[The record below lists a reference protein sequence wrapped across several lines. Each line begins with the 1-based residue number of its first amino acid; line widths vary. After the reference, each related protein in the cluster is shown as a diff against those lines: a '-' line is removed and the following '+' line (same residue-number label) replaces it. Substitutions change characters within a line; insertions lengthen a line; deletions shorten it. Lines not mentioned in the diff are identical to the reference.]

1 MLMSSTEVIQAIAVT
16 AELCGRT
23 FSPPAARVFA
33 DDLDGFPDTAVLR
46 ALSRCRKEVRG
57 MLTVQD
63 VISRIDD
70 GRPGVEQAW
79 AMLPQDEETST
90 VWTDEMAQAWGIAS
104 PLLAGG
110 DRIGARMA
118 FKEAYA
124 KAVTDA
130 RDRKAPPKWTPSF
143 GRDVPG
149 RQAALAEAVR
159 HNRISLAHAV
169 NLLPHDAAEGLVL
182 QLGVK
187 HSLLAAPSLVG
198 QTRVKALLDGLKKQ
212 AA

>member
-1 MLMSSTEVIQAIAVT
+1 MHMPSIDVIQAIAVT

-23 FSPPAARVFA
+23 FSPAAARVFA
-33 DDLDGFPDTAVLR
+33 GDLDGFPDAAVLS
-46 ALSRCRKEVRG
+46 ALTRCRKEVKG
-57 MLTVQD
+57 LLTV
-63 VISRIDD
+63 
-70 GRPGVEQAW
+70 QAW

-90 VWTDEMAQAWGIAS
+90 VWTEEMAQAWGVAS
-104 PLLAGG
+104 PLLVGG

-130 RDRKAPPKWTPSF
+130 RDRKLPPKWTPSF

-159 HNRISLAHAV
+159 HNRLSLENAV
-169 NLLPHDAAEGLVL
+169 QLLPYDAAEGLVRS
-182 QLGVK
+182 LGAR
-187 HSLLAAPSLVG
+187 HPLLAGPSVVG
-198 QTRVKALLDGLKKQ
+198 QTRVKALLAGLKGQ